1 MRAVCYLRVSSAG
14 QAERGTIDA
23 QRRDLPAFVAR
34 QGWQLVRPVG
44 TYVDDG
50 RTARAG
56 HLQRR
61 TGLLSLLRDLGA
73 GGIDVVVV
81 ADLDRLT
88 RSEDLTERGAIL
100 GALQRHGVRVASVST
115 GQVLDLSSSL
125 GDLMSGLQAFFAAE
139 DNRKRSQRIAA
150 GKLTAIARG
159 WKPSGPTPYG
169 LDYDRA
175 THTWSVDPTT
185 SAIARQILE
194 RVAAGES
201 TEAIAIDLERQ
212 GAPRPRSQIWLRE
225 RVWRIA
231 TLPHLSSG
239 RWCADV
245 DRDLWIEV
253 PLVVA
258 PELWRRAQAR
268 LAESGRRG
276 LRRTKHVYLLEGRAR
291 CASCGQAILIR
302 SPRSFGAGRQI
313 AAAYVCRGRKLSHH
327 QIPVRC
333 EAPPVPVAELDER
346 IWQALTSELARPGL
360 AAQILELERS
370 RQRDAGQLE
379 AQLAAARA
387 ELSRLAAVERAIL
400 RRHSLGSISS
410 AALDHELAVLGQD
423 RGRAEAA
430 AQAAELDAQRSGR
443 AQVRIH
449 DLATT
454 LRDLGEAL
462 RAADGAA
469 RAEVVRAV
477 VAPGSA
483 LLECYTRELELP
495 IQIPTSGVDQAE
507 IALGGGAGCSSTLP
521 DALRFRLVV

>member
-1 MRAVCYLRVSSAG
+1 M
-14 QAERGTIDA
+14 
-23 QRRDLPAFVAR
+23 
-34 QGWQLVRPVG
+34 RPVG

-61 TGLLSLLRDLGA
+61 TGLLALLRDLSA

-100 GALQRHGVRVASVST
+100 GALQRLGVRVASVST

-169 LDYDRA
+169 LAYDRA

-194 RVAAGES
+194 RVAADES

-231 TLPHLSSG
+231 TMPHLSSG

-253 PLVVA
+253 PLVVE

-302 SPRSFGAGRQI
+302 SPRSFGAAGRQI

-333 EAPPVPVAELDER
+333 EAPTVPVAELDER
-346 IWQALTSELARPGL
+346 IWQALTRELARPGL
-360 AAQILELERS
+360 AAQILELELS
-370 RQRDAGQLE
+370 RHRDADQLE
-379 AQLAAARA
+379 AQLAQARA
-387 ELSRLAAVERAIL
+387 ELDRLAAVERAIL

-430 AQAAELDAQRSGR
+430 AAAAELEARRRGRS
-443 AQVRIH
+443 
-449 DLATT
+449 
-454 LRDLGEAL
+454 
-462 RAADGAA
+462 
-469 RAEVVRAV
+469 
-477 VAPGSA
+477 
-483 LLECYTRELELP
+483 
-495 IQIPTSGVDQAE
+495 
-507 IALGGGAGCSSTLP
+507 
-521 DALRFRLVV
+521 